1 MMHSTVQHGGN
12 KSGKSNVWA
21 NTNLAKTVA
30 ALDEFKFGFPS
41 GGLTTVSNKWWGR
54 PEKGG
59 RQDVGGE
66 NTEYGD
72 GDVKDEAASH
82 TQNSLVA
89 IRKRIAEEGREAVEL
104 GLHKGFCSKRP
115 DKRDQA
121 LLFQIF
127 NAALPKDWV
136 TDSS

>member
-12 KSGKSNVWA
+12 KSVKSNVWA
-21 NTNLAKTVA
+21 NTNLAKTMA
-30 ALDEFKFGFPS
+30 ALDEFKSGFPS
-41 GGLTTVSNKWWGR
+41 GGLRTVSNKWWGR
-54 PEKGG
+54 REKGG
-59 RQDVGGE
+59 HEDGRGE
-66 NTEYGD
+66 NTED
-72 GDVKDEAASH
+72 EDVKEEATSEK
-82 TQNSLVA
+82 QNSLVA

-104 GLHKGFCSKRP
+104 GHQGFGSKKP

-127 NAALPKDWV
+127 QSSLPKDWV

>member
-30 ALDEFKFGFPS
+30 AVDEFKFGFPS

-54 PEKGG
+54 AEKGG
-59 RQDVGGE
+59 REDGGGE
-66 NTEYGD
+66 NTENGH
-72 GDVKDEAASH
+72 VAACDE

-104 GLHKGFCSKRP
+104 GLHQGFGSKRP
-115 DKRDQA
+115 GKRDQA

-127 NAALPKDWV
+127 NSAMPKDWV
-136 TDSS
+136 TPDSS

>member
-1 MMHSTVQHGGN
+1 MMHSTAVQHSGN

-21 NTNLAKTVA
+21 NANMAKTMA
-30 ALDEFKFGFPS
+30 ALDEFKSGFPS

-59 RQDVGGE
+59 HEDGGGE
-66 NTEYGD
+66 NTED
-72 GDVKDEAASH
+72 GDVKDEAASEK
-82 TQNSLVA
+82 QNSLVA
-89 IRKRIAEEGREAVEL
+89 IRKRIAEEGREAIEL
-104 GLHKGFCSKRP
+104 GQHQGFGSKKI

-127 NAALPKDWV
+127 NSSPPKDWV

>member
-1 MMHSTVQHGGN
+1 MHSTVQHGGN
-12 KSGKSNVWA
+12 KSGKSNLWT

-30 ALDEFKFGFPS
+30 ALDEFKSGFPS
-41 GGLTTVSNKWWGR
+41 DGLTTVSNKWWGR
-54 PEKGG
+54 PGKGG
-59 RQDVGGE
+59 REDGGGE
-66 NTEYGD
+66 NTED
-72 GDVKDEAASH
+72 GDVKDEAASEK
-82 TQNSLVA
+82 QNSLVA

-104 GLHKGFCSKRP
+104 GLRQGFGPKRP

-127 NAALPKDWV
+127 KSSLPKDWV